1 MYYEQLMKAASLQ
14 KKADVDI
21 PGIIGTGVGG
31 AAGLAGGGALAT
43 QAADQMDSYVTARA
57 LLKKLRSDADNININ
72 YKERAMLG
80 NPTGPTIRKSEFIPD
95 AIKNVEKFRPDKL
108 TRLLGRN
115 KATAIA
121 SVLGLG
127 ALGAGGGLGLSKL
140 LSQK

>member
-1 MYYEQLMKAASLQ
+1 MYYEQLMKVASLR
-14 KKADVDI
+14 KKAEIDV
-21 PGIIGTGVGG
+21 PGVIGTGLGG
-31 AAGLAGGGALAT
+31 AAGLVGGGAVT
-43 QAADQMDSYVTARA
+43 NHAADQMDNYNTARA

-80 NPTGPTIRKSEFIPD
+80 NPTTPIIRKSEFIPD
-95 AIKNVEKFRPDKL
+95 ALKNVEKFRPDKL

-140 LSQK
+140 LSK